1 MRRPNTFLIAGYAL
15 VVILASCASISR
27 VSFREDVKPIFDEK
41 CISCHQPDTGYG
53 YLKGRLDLSTYKSL
67 RKGSIYGPVIIPGD
81 SQRSVL
87 NKLVEGRLGLKMPMA
102 HPLSDRDIDTLR
114 RWVDEGAQNN

>member
-1 MRRPNTFLIAGYAL
+1 MKQRNIFLIPGYTLAIVLAG
-15 VVILASCASISR
+15 CAGKTM
-27 VSFREDVKPIFDEK
+27 VSYQKDVKPILDNK

-67 RKGSIYGPVIIPGD
+67 RQGSIYGPIIIPGD